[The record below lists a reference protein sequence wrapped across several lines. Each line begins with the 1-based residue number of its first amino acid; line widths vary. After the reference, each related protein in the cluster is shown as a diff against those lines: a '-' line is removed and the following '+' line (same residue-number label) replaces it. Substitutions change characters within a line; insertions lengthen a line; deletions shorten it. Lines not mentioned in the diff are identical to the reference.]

1 MALLWFDV
9 ITAAQKS
16 CEIDEAAAATNL
28 HKFAQILL
36 QHAGEKS
43 GNGWGRGLL
52 GAIGI
57 VKQQQISLKYA
68 KTFFFLEETSANNF
82 SFFFLVLDFLIVP

>member
-1 MALLWFDV
+1 MVLLWFDV
-9 ITAAQKS
+9 LTAAQKS
-16 CEIDEAAAATNL
+16 CEIDETAAATNL

-43 GNGWGRGLL
+43 SNGWGRGLL

-57 VKQQQISLKYA
+57 VKQQQISLKYTKNFIFK
-68 KTFFFLEETSANNF
+68 KTCVNNLF
-82 SFFFLVLDFLIVP
+82 CLVLDFLIVP